1 MDDYSDD
8 GFDDLNDTV
17 LQELENNAIQFT
29 QAQQQSQPF
38 RPPPRPQPRASTSTY
53 IDLTGFEADDLD
65 DAVVVDELA
74 KQPTVVAPA
83 AVNRPL
89 PPQQARVLPGAGRP
103 QQTWQQRQPQPQ
115 SQSRQGQPQ
124 PRWQPP
130 QQQSQF
136 GQQQQPRWQQPQQSV
151 QSSSHTSLADRTAQ
165 SQRYPSR
172 PVPPQRFAPARPP
185 PGASQINRPQ
195 PSLPGNRTIPPHHA
209 QPSQAPRA
217 AGGAGDQTEIIAK
230 LQAQVS
236 ALTSELTS
244 AKGEASIVRS
254 KFEKSQTTHE
264 QEIARLKRLN
274 AEQLAKQEQTVEAAR
289 AAEKNATTELEFA
302 RQDLEET
309 IGRTKVKRKDGVS
322 VTPRKKNKWAVG
334 DGFDDVELLPSP
346 GKGKR
351 RADAGGVAIP
361 LAAAER
367 TPTKGKRKR
376 PTFDSPAMALEV
388 QEDVP
393 MPDAPMETKTK
404 EKDTPKSTERS
415 RSRADL
421 LLPFDFLKLILD
433 HSPAHGQPLTFDLFS
448 RYAFPSDPGQSL
460 AAIILDKLPELG
472 KSQDRSP
479 EDESLYLLVDFCEL
493 VLDMWSQCLNEKYF
507 APVYDIAS
515 LVSFTLQL
523 NTMAIVPHIIP
534 GLLPLLQT
542 TCILIALPRFE
553 SPNGDISTHLNG
565 SLRQLSAEINVTQSL
580 SLLYLAALAC
590 VGPSQG
596 GNPWN
601 DSDGDS
607 SPFRTQAEFWKH
619 IQLEFILIILSP
631 KQPEEDF
638 LGMLSLLCTSVLSDS
653 IGPIPNP
660 SLTLLPP
667 QLRQDDQSPE
677 FAARSLINR
686 ISEYLPNPPKWAAR
700 NSVKQCRVQL
710 AILRTLLAFAR
721 SPFGAVQ
728 MAASAY
734 LIPRMVVV
742 LCWAIDKLYDMDVPP
757 GLLKWN
763 LGTGKKDAPEDQEST
778 TERGDDSGPRELDL
792 DATQEMPDAEARK
805 PTKGSDGD
813 DELGPPDTEQVETDA
828 DKTALLNQLI
838 AQITALLHY
847 LITDPRTANEVN
859 LPAKLAASHG
869 GAYRYQITLAR
880 LTFAEED
887 LVLEAGIDSR
897 TVELAHELLELA
909 VTPDEGEGV
918 GEVFVPQP

>member
-1 MDDYSDD
+1 M
-8 GFDDLNDTV
+8 
-17 LQELENNAIQFT
+17 
-29 QAQQQSQPF
+29 
-38 RPPPRPQPRASTSTY
+38 
-53 IDLTGFEADDLD
+53 
-65 DAVVVDELA
+65 
-74 KQPTVVAPA
+74 
-83 AVNRPL
+83 
-89 PPQQARVLPGAGRP
+89 
-103 QQTWQQRQPQPQ
+103 
-115 SQSRQGQPQ
+115 
-124 PRWQPP
+124 
-130 QQQSQF
+130 
-136 GQQQQPRWQQPQQSV
+136 
-151 QSSSHTSLADRTAQ
+151 
-165 SQRYPSR
+165 
-172 PVPPQRFAPARPP
+172 
-185 PGASQINRPQ
+185 
-195 PSLPGNRTIPPHHA
+195 
-209 QPSQAPRA
+209 
-217 AGGAGDQTEIIAK
+217 
-230 LQAQVS
+230 
-236 ALTSELTS
+236 
-244 AKGEASIVRS
+244 RS

-264 QEIARLKRLN
+264 QEIARLKRWN
-274 AEQLAKQEQTVEAAR
+274 AEQLAKQEQTVEAAL

-351 RADAGGVAIP
+351 RADSGGVAIP
-361 LAAAER
+361 LALAER
-367 TPTKGKRKR
+367 TPTKGKKKR

-393 MPDAPMETKTK
+393 MPDAPVETKTK
-404 EKDTPKSTERS
+404 EKEKPKSTERS

-433 HSPAHGQPLTFDLFS
+433 HSSAHGQPLTFDLFS

-493 VLDMWSQCLNEKYF
+493 VLDMWSQCLNEKCF

-596 GNPWN
+596 VNPWN

-638 LGMLSLLCTSVLSDS
+638 LGMLSLLCTSVLPDS

-757 GLLKWN
+757 GLLKWKF
-763 LGTGKKDAPEDQEST
+763 GTGKKDASEDPESM
-778 TERGDDSGPRELDL
+778 TERGDDSGPRGLDP
-792 DATQEMPDAEARK
+792 DATQEMPDADAQNPR
-805 PTKGSDGD
+805 KGSDGD

-847 LITDPRTANEVN
+847 LITDPRTANVVN
-859 LPAKLAASHG
+859 LPAKLAASRG

>member
-1 MDDYSDD
+1 V
-8 GFDDLNDTV
+8 G
-17 LQELENNAIQFT
+17 
-29 QAQQQSQPF
+29 
-38 RPPPRPQPRASTSTY
+38 
-53 IDLTGFEADDLD
+53 G
-65 DAVVVDELA
+65 
-74 KQPTVVAPA
+74 
-83 AVNRPL
+83 
-89 PPQQARVLPGAGRP
+89 
-103 QQTWQQRQPQPQ
+103 
-115 SQSRQGQPQ
+115 
-124 PRWQPP
+124 
-130 QQQSQF
+130 
-136 GQQQQPRWQQPQQSV
+136 
-151 QSSSHTSLADRTAQ
+151 
-165 SQRYPSR
+165 
-172 PVPPQRFAPARPP
+172 
-185 PGASQINRPQ
+185 
-195 PSLPGNRTIPPHHA
+195 
-209 QPSQAPRA
+209 
-217 AGGAGDQTEIIAK
+217 AGGAGDPTEIIAQ
-230 LQAQVS
+230 LQAQIS
-236 ALTSELTS
+236 ALTSEVTS

-254 KFEKSQTTHE
+254 KFEKALSTHE
-264 QEIARLKRLN
+264 QEVARLKRQN
-274 AEQLAKQEQTVEAAR
+274 AEQLAKQEQTVQAAL
-289 AAEKNATTELEFA
+289 AAKENATTELEFA
-302 RQDLEET
+302 RQDLEAT
-309 IGRTKVKRKDGVS
+309 LGRTKSKRKDGKNGKDSVS
-322 VTPRKKNKWAVG
+322 TTPKKKNKWTVG

-346 GKGKR
+346 GRAKR
-351 RADAGGVAIP
+351 KESAGSVAGP
-361 LAAAER
+361 FSALER

-376 PTFDSPAMALEV
+376 PAADSPAMALEV
-388 QEDVP
+388 HEDTA
-393 MPDAPMETKTK
+393 MPDAPAAENKTTGRK
-404 EKDTPKSTERS
+404 KAGSVERERS
-415 RSRADL
+415 KSRPDVL
-421 LLPFDFLKLILD
+421 MPFDFLKLILD

-472 KSQDRSP
+472 KAQDRLP
-479 EDESLYLLVDFCEL
+479 ESQAVYLLVDFCEL

-523 NTMAIVPHIIP
+523 NTMAVVPHIIP

-565 SLRQLSAEINVTQSL
+565 SLRQLSTEIHVTQSL

-590 VGPSQG
+590 VGPSAG
-596 GNPWN
+596 HSSLVGERDLDGN
-601 DSDGDS
+601 S
-607 SPFRTQAEFWKH
+607 SPFRAQAEFWKH
-619 IQLEFILIILSP
+619 IQLEFVLIMLSP

-638 LGMLSLLCTSVLSDS
+638 LGMLSLLCTSVLPDS

-686 ISEYLPNPPKWAAR
+686 ISEYLPNPPKWAPR

-721 SPFGAVQ
+721 SPFGALQ

-757 GLLKWN
+757 SLLHWKLN
-763 LGTGKKDAPEDQEST
+763 KGQDGRGADPESGTETGDPDATQDLTAPRIRSMRDDEDAST
-778 TERGDDSGPRELDL
+778 TEMDL
-792 DATQEMPDAEARK
+792 
-805 PTKGSDGD
+805 G
-813 DELGPPDTEQVETDA
+813 ETDG

-847 LITDPRTANEVN
+847 LITDPRTANVVN